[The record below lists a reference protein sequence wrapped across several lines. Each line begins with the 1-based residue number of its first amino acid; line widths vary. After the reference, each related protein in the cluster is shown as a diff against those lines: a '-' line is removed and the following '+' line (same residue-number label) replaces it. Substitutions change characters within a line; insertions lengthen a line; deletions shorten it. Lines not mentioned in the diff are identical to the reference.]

1 MEQARKHL
9 KLTSF
14 VVLALAVL
22 SLLNAAFE
30 VFFGELN
37 NVPIP
42 EGAPEN
48 ILLITKIFVFVI
60 ALLLVAPQIY
70 IGAKGLRIAKNPN
83 ASKSNAHIVWGII
96 LLVITIM
103 SMISP
108 ALAIVNQEDVF
119 ENGSSLLSIAVDAMF
134 LYDYVKYAKMIS
146 KA

>member
-22 SLLNAAFE
+22 SLINAVFE
-30 VFFGELN
+30 IFFGEFN

-42 EGAPEN
+42 EGSPEN
-48 ILLITKIFVFVI
+48 ILLITKIFVLVI
-60 ALLLVAPQIY
+60 ALLLTVPQLY
-70 IGAKGLRIAKNPN
+70 IGIKGLRIAKNPN

-103 SMISP
+103 SMVSP
-108 ALAIVNQEDVF
+108 ALDIIKQEAVF